1 VVKSTAALSLIKAI
15 QSFEPYYNHGDYEW
29 AFYFKIKSKWRSFH
43 AKKYKE
49 TMYIFCAQLDSL
61 EIQENGDTNRELH
74 PEEQRLVAECT
85 TQINSIFKMVKK
97 NPIAYHRMLQ
107 KSLPPGLRKGVI
119 SRKFMNQ
126 LIPDHMAFHKEF
138 SASEMKQIMD
148 FLHCHQKDTAVEAPT
163 AGLYFEYCR
172 IAYLANRENK
182 SSFYEK
188 LDTKMTGQEMYKRWA
203 DGRDG
208 GLSELPLDSSE
219 AFQAWY
225 NDKTR
230 MGDHPWEIYRGGNST
245 HIDLAVVNE
254 YNSWKIKLIAFSSTR
269 LVEACRIALALHK
282 AKLPFELVHA
292 ESYRKRL
299 CAEDNIGVLPED
311 DSIAYGWHRFPEEF
325 NVADC
330 IHYSWFKDDQNKSLL
345 PMVQIKSLITW
356 FPLRPLS
363 ARTSTR
369 GISYP

>member
-1 VVKSTAALSLIKAI
+1 VAQLSRALSLIKAI
-15 QSFEPYYNHGDYEW
+15 QAFEPYYNAGDYDW
-29 AFYFKIKSKWRSFH
+29 VFHFKLRGKWHCFH

-49 TMYIFCAQLDSL
+49 TMYVFGAGFDSL
-61 EIQENGDTNRELH
+61 EIQENGDTNRELY
-74 PEEQRLVAECT
+74 PEEQKRVAECT
-85 TQINSIFKMVKK
+85 AQINAIHKMVQKD
-97 NPIAYHRMLQ
+97 PVAYHRMLTR
-107 KSLPPGLRKGVI
+107 SLPPGLRKGVI
-119 SRKFMNQ
+119 SRKFVNT
-126 LIPDHMAFHKEF
+126 LIPDYYDF
-138 SASEMKQIMD
+138 SKDFSSSEMKQILD
-148 FLHCHQKDTAVEAPT
+148 FLHRYQKDTTIEAPT

-172 IAYLANRENK
+172 IAYLANRGNK

-208 GLSELPLDSSE
+208 GLSDLPLESSE

-225 NDKTR
+225 NDKSR

-254 YNSWKIKLIAFSSTR
+254 YNSWKIKLIAFSSSR
-269 LVEACRIALALHK
+269 LVETCRIALALQK
-282 AKLPFELVHA
+282 ANLPFELEHA

-299 CAEDNIGVLPED
+299 CAEDNIGVLPEE
-311 DSIAYGWHRFPEEF
+311 DSIAYGWHRFPDEF

-330 IHYSWFKDDQNKSLL
+330 MHYSWFKDDNKKSLL

-356 FPLRPLS
+356 FPVKPLVV
-363 ARTSTR
+363 RTSQR
-369 GISYP
+369 GLS